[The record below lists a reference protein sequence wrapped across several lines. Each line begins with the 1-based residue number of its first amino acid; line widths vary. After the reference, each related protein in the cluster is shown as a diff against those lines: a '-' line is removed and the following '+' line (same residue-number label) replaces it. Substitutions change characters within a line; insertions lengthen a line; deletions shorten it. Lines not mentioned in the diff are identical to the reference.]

1 MAFGARGV
9 GRRENRLE
17 ELSMIYFLALVP
29 ATLLT
34 IAGYGVLFLAH
45 RSEGALK
52 SFGRYLSFWAFTL
65 AGLLILGAL
74 VAAARGESM
83 HAMMMRAHA
92 EGESMPQCPYMH
104 TWRHAPPAGAPQA
117 SPRRRQPVPR
127 RRPRS
132 SSDRLRHGCSA
143 AGKAVLA

>member
-1 MAFGARGV
+1 
-9 GRRENRLE
+9 
-17 ELSMIYFLALVP
+17 MIYFLALVP

-52 SFGRYLSFWAFTL
+52 SFGRYLGFWAFTL

-104 TWRHAPPAGAPQA
+104 TWRHAPPVGAPQGLPA
-117 SPRRRQPVPR
+117 PPPAG
-127 RRPRS
+127 PE
-132 SSDRLRHGCSA
+132 A
-143 AGKAVLA
+143 APPK